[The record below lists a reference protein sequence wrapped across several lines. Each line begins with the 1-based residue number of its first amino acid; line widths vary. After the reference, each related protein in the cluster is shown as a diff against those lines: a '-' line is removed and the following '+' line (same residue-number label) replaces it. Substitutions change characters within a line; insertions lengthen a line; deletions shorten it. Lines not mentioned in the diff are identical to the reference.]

1 MKFMNGIDLNSQK
14 ITNLADPSSATD
26 AVNLQYMQAFVKGLQ
41 FKQSVRV
48 ASTTAI
54 TIASPGASIDG
65 VTMSVGDRVLE
76 KDNGTASARG
86 IYVWNGAAVPMT
98 RATDADGGTE
108 LSPGTAVYVV
118 EGTTNGDKLFTITSD
133 AAITIGT
140 TAQTWTQFGGGN
152 TYTAGNGISIS
163 SNVVSA
169 VAGTGISVGGGGI
182 AIDTSIVARKVSST
196 IGNGSSTSIAVTHSF
211 GTKDVIWAL
220 RQVSDD
226 AYVIPDA
233 VSTDTN
239 TITFT
244 FATAPSSNSLR
255 ATIIG

>member
-108 LSPGTAVYVV
+108 LSPGTAV
-118 EGTTNGDKLFTITSD
+118 
-133 AAITIGT
+133 
-140 TAQTWTQFGGGN
+140 
-152 TYTAGNGISIS
+152 
-163 SNVVSA
+163 
-169 VAGTGISVGGGGI
+169 
-182 AIDTSIVARKVSST
+182 
-196 IGNGSSTSIAVTHSF
+196 
-211 GTKDVIWAL
+211 
-220 RQVSDD
+220 
-226 AYVIPDA
+226 
-233 VSTDTN
+233 
-239 TITFT
+239 
-244 FATAPSSNSLR
+244 
-255 ATIIG
+255 